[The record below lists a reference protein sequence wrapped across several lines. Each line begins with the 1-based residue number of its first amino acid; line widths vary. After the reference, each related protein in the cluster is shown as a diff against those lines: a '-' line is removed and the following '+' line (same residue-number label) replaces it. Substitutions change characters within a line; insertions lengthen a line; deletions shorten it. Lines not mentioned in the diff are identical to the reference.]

1 MLAAPKAGRAPAL
14 YGAKIRGGGCGGTV
28 CVLGLAGSAGQAAV
42 DAVVSQYQQ
51 ETGYAPFVFA
61 GSSLG
66 SRKWAS
72 AVTQAQGSRRCAVI
86 ACAHRVP
93 TGTNMCQGV

>member
-1 MLAAPKAGRAPAL
+1 MAPMALSTLCGSTACDMLAARKAGRAPAL
-14 YGAKIRGGGCGGTV
+14 YGAKVTVGGCGGTV

-42 DAVVSQYQQ
+42 DDCLVSQYQQ

-66 SRKWAS
+66 SRKF
-72 AVTQAQGSRRCAVI
+72 GHLRLRRCREA
-86 ACAHRVP
+86 
-93 TGTNMCQGV
+93 GGVQ